1 MEETK
6 GGKAIADDRKL
17 DKIYDAITEI
27 KVDIGKL
34 IVNQE
39 NMARR
44 TEENERRIDEA
55 EKRPVQRWDAMI
67 FALIGAGAV
76 AAFSF
81 FVGS

>member
-39 NMARR
+39 NMSRR
-44 TEENERRIDEA
+44 TEENERRIDEV
-55 EKRPVQRWDAMI
+55 EKRPVQRWDALI
-67 FALIGAGAV
+67 FALISAGAV

-81 FVGS
+81 FAGS